1 MIEKAKTIVKDYIYS
16 HTDHTNPN
24 ANPTIFVVWQVAV
37 LQNFK
42 CLIATT
48 LPVGTYFELTYD
60 GDEQCWYM
68 DVYKKAENIE
78 IPDEESTMVV

>member
-1 MIEKAKTIVKDYIYS
+1 MIEKAKTIVKDYIYA
-16 HTDHTNPN
+16 HTDHTKK
-24 ANPTIFVVWQVAV
+24 PTIFVVWQVVV

-48 LPVGTYFELTYD
+48 LPYGMYFELTYD
-60 GDEQCWYM
+60 GDEQRWYM

-78 IPDEESTMVV
+78 IPDEESATVI